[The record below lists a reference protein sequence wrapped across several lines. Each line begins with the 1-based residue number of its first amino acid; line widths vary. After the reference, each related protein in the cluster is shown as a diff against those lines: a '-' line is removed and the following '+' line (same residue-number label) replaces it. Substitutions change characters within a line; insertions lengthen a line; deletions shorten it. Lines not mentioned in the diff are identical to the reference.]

1 MPQTTVAEDLLTGL
15 HPPTHFLATPQHY
28 AQMRGSAAEG
38 VSVPVT
44 KRDATVV
51 HGQEIRLVT
60 IEHVISINLFTMCTS
75 WTMCLVWLN
84 LMVQLSVIW
93 TYLWGKETCLSEE
106 PCSFTLIHVQ
116 CAARLTQLLYQIW
129 GRINMRKI
137 HVSTCSAKPCQ
148 RACVRV
154 QVYKWGMQ
162 TIRSEIKGK
171 GSLKLKTIR

>member
-60 IEHVISINLFTMCTS
+60 IEHVISIIFFTYMYILDHVFSVIKSDGATLSHMNLF
-75 WTMCLVWLN
+75 L
-84 LMVQLSVIW
+84 
-93 TYLWGKETCLSEE
+93 G
-106 PCSFTLIHVQ
+106 
-116 CAARLTQLLYQIW
+116 
-129 GRINMRKI
+129 
-137 HVSTCSAKPCQ
+137 
-148 RACVRV
+148 
-154 QVYKWGMQ
+154 
-162 TIRSEIKGK
+162 
-171 GSLKLKTIR
+171 